1 MLSSII
7 AKYVGN
13 RRKLA
18 HVYHLIKVGGTTFKL
33 LEKLVERAFKHV
45 IRAMDLDELAGLSHK
60 LACGVFAPASEFADI
75 VNAEQPIALSGT
87 PEC

>member
-1 MLSSII
+1 M
-7 AKYVGN
+7 
-13 RRKLA
+13 
-18 HVYHLIKVGGTTFKL
+18 GGTTFKL

-87 PEC
+87 SGESRCGRLSANLWSSHDELSFQ